1 MSTDMKPKHGPPES
15 VLPAQQITEDV
26 LLEKYAKD
34 SDACADD
41 IHSRVAHALA
51 GNEECPQ
58 QFYRRFYDAQIDG
71 FLPAGRI
78 LSAAGT
84 DLQSTLINCFVQ
96 PVGDSIGNTQALSSE
111 ELQRLIDLLRS
122 NPDATVEENESVET
136 LERLQRLR
144 NASGLPPGIFSALLE
159 SAETMRR
166 GGGVGY
172 DFSAIRPH
180 GAKVNGTGSEA
191 SGPVS
196 YMHVFDR
203 MCTTVS
209 SAGSR
214 RGAQM
219 GVLRIDHPDVERFIH
234 AKSVEGALTQ
244 FNVSVA
250 VTNDFLEAL
259 RGGSKYDLVHEAE
272 PSEALKAA
280 GAYQRSDGKWVYRS
294 IDPQAFWDKIMLNTY
309 DYAEP
314 GILFVDNA
322 NKDNN
327 LWYAETFDATNPC
340 AEQWLPPYGC
350 CCLGSINLTKFVTSP
365 FSELAEFDLAAFVK
379 LVRTAVRM
387 LDNVLDITYWPL
399 DQQRAEAMSKR
410 RIGLGF
416 TGLGDALLMLG
427 LRYDSPEGRRMA
439 AHISE
444 FMSYAAY
451 EASVDLAI
459 EKEPFPLFDAGRY
472 LQSGFTKRLPPELR
486 SRIRKH
492 GIRNSHLLSIA
503 PTGTIS
509 LAFADNASNGI
520 EPAYSWF
527 YERKKRTSNDDT
539 KSYFV
544 VDHAFREYCV
554 KEYGIDPS
562 RISDATRSELSETVQ
577 REVDDWLAWQSAVP
591 EADFFAYYRSGSE
604 HFFGDVRIH
613 HESPGEG
620 WKVGIPERLDP
631 KMTRE
636 EAVGLVQGVLD
647 RGALDNLAARLP
659 EHFVSALDISAQAHL
674 DMVAAVQPFID
685 SSISKTVN
693 VPADYPYES
702 FKDLYHQAAK
712 ANLKGLATYRP
723 SDVRGSVLSVGT
735 NDKSPGVELNQSD
748 IDRRLRIDALPEPVM
763 KSLRWPKRPNLP
775 AGNPSWTYM
784 VNTGREKFAVFV
796 GYTEN
801 GTNHPFE
808 VWVNGAEQPRGLG
821 AIAKALSMDMRS
833 NDRSFLLAKLDSL
846 EKAVGDDGF
855 DLELPPD
862 GNLITVPSLVSGFAK
877 LIKHSINELGGV
889 LPEISE
895 GEKGAT
901 ELIGHSM
908 TPMMDALMSARE
920 PKTGPD
926 GTMAWA
932 VDVKNVAT
940 GDDFVMFVKELT
952 MPDGQQRPFS
962 VWMAGEYPRVFDG
975 LCKVLSYDMRI
986 LDPAWIGEKLR
997 TLIDYLEPL
1006 GDFLARVPGSTKQA
1020 NFPSTVAYV
1029 TRLLIRRYAMLGIL
1043 DEEGF
1048 PVSEAG
1054 LMDSDYQ
1061 DNVVRLRVNRAERS
1075 NKKQCHECGAVA
1087 MIRKENCDW
1096 CEACG
1101 ATGSCA

>member
-1 MSTDMKPKHGPPES
+1 MSTDMNPKHGPPES

-41 IHSRVAHALA
+41 IHRRVAHALA
-51 GNEECPQ
+51 VNEDFPKEFAKC
-58 QFYRRFYDAQIDG
+58 FYDAQIAG

-84 DLQSTLINCFVQ
+84 ELKSTLINCFVQ
-96 PVGDSIGNTQALSSE
+96 PVADSIGNTQVFASE
-111 ELQRLIDLLRS
+111 ELQRLIDFVRS
-122 NPDATVEENESVET
+122 TPDATVEEKESAEA
-136 LERLQRLR
+136 LERLQRLK
-144 NASGLPPGIFSALLE
+144 NASDLPPGIFSALLE

-180 GAKVNGTGSEA
+180 GARVKGTGSEA

-250 VTNDFLEAL
+250 VTDDFLIAL
-259 RGGSKYDLVHEAE
+259 RNGSQFELVHEAE
-272 PSEALKAA
+272 PGEEAQAA
-280 GAYQRSDGKWVYRS
+280 GAYQRADGKWVYRS
-294 IDPQAFWDKIMLNTY
+294 IDPQALWDTIMRNTY

-327 LWYAETFDATNPC
+327 LWYAETFEATNPC

-365 FSELAEFDLAAFVK
+365 FSDRAEFNFKAFAE
-379 LVRTAVRM
+379 LVSTAVRM
-387 LDNVLDITYWPL
+387 LDNVLDVTYWPL
-399 DQQRAEAMSKR
+399 DQQRDEAMSKR

-427 LRYDSPEGRRMA
+427 LRYDSPQGRRVA
-439 AHISE
+439 AQISGV
-444 FMSYAAY
+444 MRNAAY
-451 EASVDLAI
+451 EESVDLAI
-459 EKEPFPLFDAGRY
+459 EKGPFPLFDSEKF
-472 LQSGFTKRLPPELR
+472 LQSEYTERLPISLR
-486 SRIRKH
+486 DRIRKH

-520 EPAYSWF
+520 EPAFSWF
-527 YERKKRTSNDDT
+527 YERKKRTSDERT

-544 VDHAFREYCV
+544 VDHAFREFCKKQHGV
-554 KEYGIDPS
+554 DPANLS
-562 RISDATRSELSETVQ
+562 AYLQHLVLRIGTDTFDLDDLEDETAILNRLV
-577 REVDDWLAWQSAVP
+577 
-591 EADFFAYYRSGSE
+591 
-604 HFFGDVRIH
+604 
-613 HESPGEG
+613 ES
-620 WKVGIPERLDP
+620 
-631 KMTRE
+631 
-636 EAVGLVQGVLD
+636 
-647 RGALDNLAARLP
+647 LP
-659 EHFVSALDISAQAHL
+659 DYFVSALDISAQAHL

-702 FKDLYHQAAK
+702 FKDLYDQAAR

-735 NDKSPGVELNQSD
+735 DAKSPGVELNQSD
-748 IDRRLRIDALPEPVM
+748 IDRRLMIDTLPEPVM
-763 KSLRWPKRPNLP
+763 ESLRWPKRPKLP
-775 AGNPSWTYM
+775 AGNPSWTHM
-784 VNTGREKFAVFV
+784 VDTGREKFAIFI

-801 GTNHPFE
+801 GSNYPFE

-833 NDRSFLLAKLDSL
+833 NDRSFLRAKLDSL

-855 DLELPPD
+855 ELELPPD
-862 GNLITVPSLVSGFAK
+862 GNPVRVPSLVSGFAK
-877 LIKHSINELGGV
+877 LIKHSISELGGAP
-889 LPEISE
+889 PESAE
-895 GEKGAT
+895 EEKGAT
-901 ELIGHSM
+901 DLIGDSV
-908 TPMMDALMSARE
+908 TPMMNALMSTRE

-932 VDVKNVAT
+932 VDVKNIAT
-940 GDDFVMFVKELT
+940 GDDFAMFVKELE
-952 MPDGQQRPFS
+952 MPDGQRRPFS

-986 LDPAWIGEKLR
+986 LDPAWIGQKLR
-997 TLIDYLEPL
+997 TLSDYSEPL
-1006 GDFLARVPGSTKQA
+1006 GDFLAKVPGSTKQA

-1029 TRLLIRRYAMLGIL
+1029 TCLLIRRYAMLGIL
-1043 DEEGF
+1043 DEEGY
-1048 PVSEAG
+1048 PVVEAG

-1061 DNVVRLRVNRAERS
+1061 DNVVRLRVDRAQHS

-1101 ATGSCA
+1101 VTGSCA